1 MADLKCMAVP
11 DKYKEMGS
19 FYKYYSGELK
29 APMLTLVIGGNHEA
43 SNYLQE
49 LPFGGWLC
57 PNIYY
62 LGNCGVIAVVTSSG
76 KSILTVGGLSG
87 IFKGRDYLKGRH
99 ERTPYSNDTMRSV
112 YHVRNIDTLRLKSMP
127 TESVDMMLSHDWP
140 RGITRYGNE
149 AQLIRFKRHFA
160 DEIET
165 NTLGSPPG
173 MEILEKVL
181 PTYWFA
187 GHLHCKFAAVFE
199 EKTKFLALD
208 KCLPNRRFLQIITHD
223 HGLVFF

>member
-1 MADLKCMAVP
+1 MAVP
-11 DKYKEMGS
+11 DKYKEMGT

-62 LGNCGVIAVVTSSG
+62 LGHCGVIDVANSSGLFTFHLLVSCLFTFYKEINFTNFFANSSG

-99 ERTPYSNDTMRSV
+99 ERAPYSNDTMRSV
-112 YHVRNIDTLRLKSMP
+112 YHVRNIGKKHALKRNMTS
-127 TESVDMMLSHDWP
+127 S
-140 RGITRYGNE
+140 
-149 AQLIRFKRHFA
+149 F
-160 DEIET
+160 
-165 NTLGSPPG
+165 
-173 MEILEKVL
+173 
-181 PTYWFA
+181 
-187 GHLHCKFAAVFE
+187 
-199 EKTKFLALD
+199 
-208 KCLPNRRFLQIITHD
+208 
-223 HGLVFF
+223 